1 MPDCRP
7 SLVTIATL
15 LILLSVPT
23 TAQQTSPS
31 PTSGLEYGVAIV
43 PLTNITGHPDDAWIG
58 SGIAETLAADL
69 QSDPLFTVI
78 GRESVQKA
86 MAELSRMAAP
96 DAGSDRETELL
107 ELGRR
112 LGVRWVISGGYQR
125 SGDQLRI
132 PRLWSRSLPGRWFAR
147 PRSMETW
154 LVSSICRTRCHAS

>member
-7 SLVTIATL
+7 SPVTIATL

-23 TAQQTSPS
+23 AAQQTSPT
-31 PTSGLEYGVAIV
+31 PTSGFEYGVAIV
-43 PLTNITGHPDDAWIG
+43 PLTNITGRPEDEWIG

-78 GRESVQKA
+78 GRESVQRA

-112 LGVRWVISGGYQR
+112 LGVRWVIGGGYQR

-132 PRLWSRSLPGRWFAR
+132 TAHSG
-147 PRSMETW
+147 
-154 LVSSICRTRCHAS
+154 VSI